1 MSPHV
6 ANFVH
11 DLVAMA
17 KAMEENPVLQDQIEA
32 LKAQLAAAQ
41 DHNAGLEVNIISYKQ
56 QIDDL
61 QAKVRQAEVAR
72 DDAEFR
78 FLELDEKSHTVL
90 GDIESILTLANAA
103 KLILNPPKPEPVK
116 EPEPIR
122 ESIPFL
128 VTEPGPDLEHVQAEQ
143 TVTSF
148 LYPASPPDA
157 TQGQSET
164 TPMEPSLTQVG
175 GTDTGQAGVESETI
189 QSQTAPSTNVESLTG
204 VSTESKP
211 EATPADVDPEPE
223 PRWSYEWYQWND
235 RKNEREAKRAYGF

>member
-17 KAMEENPVLQDQIEA
+17 KAMEENPILQDQIEV
-32 LKAQLAAAQ
+32 LKTQLSAAQ

-72 DDAEFR
+72 DDAEYR

-103 KLILNPPKPEPVK
+103 KLILNPPKPEPVV
-116 EPEPIR
+116 EPVSVLPQAVPSEPVQV
-122 ESIPFL
+122 EMPEGHQVTAIP
-128 VTEPGPDLEHVQAEQ
+128 Q
-143 TVTSF
+143 S
-148 LYPASPPDA
+148 PDA
-157 TQGQSET
+157 TQGQSEASPT
-164 TPMEPSLTQVG
+164 AEPSSPVSSTPQSDSVVSI
-175 GTDTGQAGVESETI
+175 VE
-189 QSQTAPSTNVESLTG
+189 P
-204 VSTESKP
+204 KP
-211 EATPADVDPEPE
+211 EPSSADADPEPE

-235 RKNEREAKRAYGF
+235 RRNERAARAASGH